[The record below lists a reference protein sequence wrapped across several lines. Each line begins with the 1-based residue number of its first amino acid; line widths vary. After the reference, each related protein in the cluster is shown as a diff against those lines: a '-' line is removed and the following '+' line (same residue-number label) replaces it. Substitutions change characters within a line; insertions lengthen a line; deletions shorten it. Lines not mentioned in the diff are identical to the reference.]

1 MEYCAQ
7 IGIVVA
13 IFAMLAISMDLV
25 AGHTGMVTLAHAGF
39 YGVGAYVSALLTIHA
54 GCGFLFASVI
64 AMLSATGLSM
74 VLSALTLRVSED
86 EFVIATFAFQMV
98 LSGVFNS
105 WTTVTN
111 GSLGVRAI
119 PRPTILLWTI
129 DSSGGMF
136 ILAGVLLLGECLLIW
151 KLTVSPFGRVLH
163 LIRED
168 TLLASALGKNVL
180 YYKVVAFGISA
191 AFAALAGSIFA
202 HYVTYID
209 PSSFSVMDSILILS
223 MVIIGGM
230 GSYTGPIVGAI
241 VLATLPEVLRFIGL
255 PSSVGANLRQVI
267 YGSLMV
273 IVIVFRPKGLTGRF
287 SFGRRSEI

>member
-1 MEYCAQ
+1 M
-7 IGIVVA
+7 
-13 IFAMLAISMDLV
+13 
-25 AGHTGMVTLAHAGF
+25 
-39 YGVGAYVSALLTIHA
+39 
-54 GCGFLFASVI
+54 
-64 AMLSATGLSM
+64 
-74 VLSALTLRVSED
+74 
-86 EFVIATFAFQMV
+86 
-98 LSGVFNS
+98 
-105 WTTVTN
+105 
-111 GSLGVRAI
+111 
-119 PRPTILLWTI
+119 
-129 DSSGGMF
+129 
-136 ILAGVLLLGECLLIW
+136 
-151 KLTVSPFGRVLH
+151 
-163 LIRED
+163 IRED